1 MVRDSELSGP
11 VPQLPAPQLSGV
23 ITALPSLGLA
33 TLERG
38 MQRFLEQLEQ
48 TAEGP
53 QPKATCCDPWLWVV
67 AGLAAA
73 TACELARRQ
82 WKRGT
87 GIPAEQLPPMRG
99 SLLDNPVGKVVDE

>member
-23 ITALPSLGLA
+23 LTALPSLGLA

-48 TAEGP
+48 TAEDP
-53 QPKATCCDPWLWVV
+53 LPNATCSDLWLWVV

-82 WKRGT
+82 WKWGT
-87 GIPAEQLPPMRG
+87 SMPAGQPSPMRG
-99 SLLDNPVGKVVDE
+99 SLPDDPVGKVVDE